1 MNQQM
6 NPETSNSVS
15 LPDFGPDS
23 PAENWVISP
32 ADLEKPLN
40 LQAIFGNEQPLELE
54 IGIGSG
60 YFLTR
65 YAQNHPDINIL
76 GVDKVASEVMRS
88 ADKARR
94 LGVTNIRTLQYEA
107 LILLEE
113 YIEPETF
120 QRVHVYYSDPWPKKK
135 HHRRRVWKPEFVRAA
150 WKGLKPD
157 GELYMKT
164 DVSEYFEVIDKVIKT
179 DGGFE
184 NRLDC
189 RLDEEL
195 IEGDYETNFQRK
207 AKEKGHP
214 LHYQIW
220 KKINHQIG

>member
-1 MNQQM
+1 MTLDKMTIN
-6 NPETSNSVS
+6 TSTD
-15 LPDFGPDS
+15 LGPDS
-23 PAENWVISP
+23 PTEHWVLSP
-32 ADLEKPLN
+32 ADLEEPLN
-40 LQAIFGNEQPLELE
+40 LQKIFGNDQPLELE
-54 IGIGSG
+54 LGIGSG
-60 YFLTR
+60 YFLSR
-65 YAQNHPDINIL
+65 YAQNHLGTNIL

-120 QRVHVYYSDPWPKKK
+120 QRVHVYYSDPWPKKR
-135 HHRRRVWKPEFVRAA
+135 HHRRRVWKPEFVQAA
-150 WKGLKPD
+150 WKVLKPG

-164 DVSEYFEVIDKVIKT
+164 DVSEYFEVIDDVIKS
-179 DGGFE
+179 DGGFK
-184 NRLDC
+184 NLMNHRLDHEPI
-189 RLDEEL
+189 D
-195 IEGDYETNFQRK
+195 GDYETNFQRK

-220 KKINHQIG
+220 KKINRESS